1 MAVQGLVGCITGDWA
16 YGAAIACTFFV
27 AREYTQ
33 AEYRW
38 IKRFGDGHRH
48 KMPWW
53 GGFDPHAWDG
63 DLTLIGHLSFP
74 FVLRG
79 GDCFSG
85 SSAGVLYSNVT
96 NGYPSLN
103 VGFRAALVV

>member
-1 MAVQGLVGCITGDWA
+1 MDITSILHALCAVAVQVLAGLFTGDWA

-53 GGFDPHAWDG
+53 GGFDPHAWDVASLMDFVVPVVACAG
-63 DLTLIGHLSFP
+63 LYGCMLI
-74 FVLRG
+74 
-79 GDCFSG
+79 FS
-85 SSAGVLYSNVT
+85 
-96 NGYPSLN
+96 
-103 VGFRAALVV
+103 

>member
-1 MAVQGLVGCITGDWA
+1 MQFVLWRYRGWLGALPVTGLMVQPLPVR
-16 YGAAIACTFFV
+16 FV

-53 GGFDPHAWDG
+53 GGFDPHAWDVASLMDFVVPVVACAG
-63 DLTLIGHLSFP
+63 LYGCMLI
-74 FVLRG
+74 
-79 GDCFSG
+79 FS
-85 SSAGVLYSNVT
+85 
-96 NGYPSLN
+96 
-103 VGFRAALVV
+103 